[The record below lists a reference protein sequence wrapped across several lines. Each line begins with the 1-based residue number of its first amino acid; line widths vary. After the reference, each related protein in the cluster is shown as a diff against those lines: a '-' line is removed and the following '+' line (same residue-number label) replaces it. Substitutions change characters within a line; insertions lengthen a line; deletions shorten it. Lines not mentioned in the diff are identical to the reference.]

1 MANGL
6 EAFRDE
12 LPPSAASIILQVQ
25 SQQRNA
31 LAGTWGRDLRPPL
44 KLVDSV
50 EKQYFYRKRVFQPT
64 RLLPDCPVLIAR
76 CPSGLLPVWRQ
87 STESSSESRDRFLCA
102 ESRRD
107 PT

>member
-25 SQQRNA
+25 SQQWNA

-44 KLVDSV
+44 KLDDSV
-50 EKQYFYRKRVFQPT
+50 EKQYFYRKRAFQ
-64 RLLPDCPVLIAR
+64 RSELLSTGSNRDHFLQAIVLAPH
-76 CPSGLLPVWRQ
+76 PS
-87 STESSSESRDRFLCA
+87 RFRYNPKT
-102 ESRRD
+102 SQD
-107 PT
+107 

>member
-44 KLVDSV
+44 KLDDSV
-50 EKQYFYRKRVFQPT
+50 EKQYFYRKRVF
-64 RLLPDCPVLIAR
+64 R
-76 CPSGLLPVWRQ
+76 PSGRKRWSLRLYSGLANCPIPLPGVRNQ
-87 STESSSESRDRFLCA
+87 QLTIYFVPIL
-102 ESRRD
+102 
-107 PT
+107 